1 MLAICLEKFLLN
13 RGAKVTAQLTGTHR
27 RSPIFQGGLEIP
39 CLVTV
44 TIPGSIKGHLL
55 IQRFQQMVEELLR
68 SERRRIMESFLE
80 QIVPTEDEPRPRK
93 KKTTSTT
100 KKTEKPKRY
109 KDIRNFFQNAVSNKM
124 LAVTKTV
131 QEQ

>member
-13 RGAKVTAQLTGTHR
+13 RGAKVTARLTGTHYR

-55 IQRFQQMVEELLR
+55 IQRYQQMVEELLR

-100 KKTEKPKRY
+100 KKNLKGTKILET
-109 KDIRNFFQNAVSNKM
+109 FFKM
-124 LAVTKTV
+124 LLELAVTKTV